1 MSELQ
6 KSRVT
11 AQNITRALAN
21 ANNINGTT
29 TEISGALNS
38 IVQGIL
44 NYDFGDNI
52 KEVQKAVE
60 TNYITTSTYIFFNK
74 QVQLTSDVLKQAN
87 NK

>member
-1 MSELQ
+1 MAEEA
-6 KSRVT
+6 KSRLT
-11 AQNITRALAN
+11 QQTLTRALAN
-21 ANNINGTT
+21 AGNINATT

-44 NYDFGDNI
+44 NYDFKDDV
-52 KEVQKAVE
+52 KEVQKAVA
-60 TNYITTSTYIFFNK
+60 TNYITTSTYIYFNK

>member
-1 MSELQ
+1 MSDSQ

-44 NYDFGDNI
+44 NYDFGDD
-52 KEVQKAVE
+52 VQKVNDAVKKG
-60 TNYITTSTYIFFNK
+60 TITTSTYIFFNK

>member
-1 MSELQ
+1 MAESP

-21 ANNINGTT
+21 ANNINATT
-29 TEISGALNS
+29 TEISGALNN

-44 NYDFGDNI
+44 NYDFGDD
-52 KEVQKAVE
+52 VQKVNDAVKKG
-60 TNYITTSTYIFFNK
+60 TITTSTYILFQK
-74 QVQLTSDVLKQAN
+74 EVQLTSDVLKQAN